1 MSMRRFIIFSVSLF
15 LLIFIAGGIAYFFS
29 MRQIIRE
36 NKGHELN
43 RLLEIERINL
53 ESFVYSE
60 IAIVLKMADSPL
72 IKRYFTSPQETE
84 LEKAA
89 LEEIASYRRAFSDF
103 TIFWVNDIDRIFYFD
118 DNDPYL
124 LDAENPDN
132 YWYNMTLYET
142 EVYNFNI
149 NYNPDLNVT
158 NLWIN
163 APVFDDK
170 NRPIG
175 IVGTGI
181 KLSRFINTIY
191 HDIPDRVKLYFFN
204 SYGEIYGARDISLVE
219 EKKHIEDEMA
229 DVATGIFSRA
239 SDLEPGAIQAFN
251 VPSGKLAVGSLPL
264 LEWYSMAFI
273 PDSMDDYKTAMTI
286 FFFLVLGIILL
297 IFIVFNVFIFGFL
310 QSLRGTMESL
320 NHAKNE
326 AEDANRSKSNFLAT
340 MSHEIR
346 TPMNA
351 IIGIAQIQLQKH
363 LQLQKQSQNANLPR
377 EYVTS
382 LEKIY
387 NSGNTLLGII
397 NDILDMSKIET
408 GKLELN
414 PSEYDV
420 PSLIN
425 DAVQINIVR
434 IGSKP
439 IEFLL
444 SVDKE
449 LPSRLYGDEL
459 RLKQILNNL
468 LSNAIKYTKEGCV
481 KLTVDHFPQG
491 ENTMLRFIVED
502 TGQGMKSE
510 DRQRLFAEYLRF
522 NAEANRTTEGTGLG
536 LNITKKLVEMMG
548 GAIEAESEYGMGST
562 FTVTIKQKTVECP
575 AIGEELARR
584 LCNFTF
590 TGNKQADKLHITY
603 EPMPYGSV
611 LVVDDVEINLFVA
624 EGMLSPYELKI
635 ELADSG
641 FAAIEKVQAAGDNG
655 AVYDIIFMDHMM
667 PKMDG
672 IETTEKLRKMGYK
685 GVIVALTANAL
696 VGNDELFSRHGF
708 DGFIPKPVDAR
719 HLNVVLNKFVHDRHP
734 EEAKKYRPRMAAPAA
749 ATEPD
754 ETNSKLRQIFRRD
767 AEKAVA
773 TLRETAPHR
782 GGANGDIKLL
792 TTTVHAMKSALANIG
807 ETEKSQMAAALEQAG
822 LNGDRDFIAANI
834 ESFIQTLEIMIMELN
849 KIAANAA
856 DSADTNVT
864 EDTACLKEQLQ
875 IVKTAC
881 ENFDDTAAYDALDR
895 LKEKPWKP
903 GTAAMLE
910 ELRDM
915 LFLHSDFEGAAEKAG
930 VIIGEKDAQKA
941 AQ

>member
-1 MSMRRFIIFSVSLF
+1 MNMRRFIIFSISLF
-15 LLIFIAGGIAYFFS
+15 LLIFIAGSITYFFS
-29 MRQIIRE
+29 MQQIIRE

-72 IKRYFTSPQETE
+72 IKRYFISPKESE

-124 LDAENPDN
+124 LDADNPDN

-191 HDIPDRVKLYFFN
+191 HNIPDRVKLYFFN

-239 SDLEPGAIQAFN
+239 SDLEPGTIQAFN

-264 LEWYSMAFI
+264 LEWYSIAFI
-273 PDSMDDYKTAMTI
+273 PDSVDDYKTTMTI
-286 FFFLVLGIILL
+286 FFFVVLGIILL

-326 AEDANRSKSNFLAT
+326 AEEANRSKSNFLAT

-351 IIGIAQIQLQKH
+351 IIGIAQIQLQK
-363 LQLQKQSQNANLPR
+363 QSQNANLPK

-414 PSEYDV
+414 PAEYDV

-439 IEFLL
+439 IEFMLNI
-444 SVDKE
+444 DKE

-481 KLTVDHFPQG
+481 KLTVNHFLRG
-491 ENTMLRFIVED
+491 GDVMLRFVVED

-510 DRQRLFAEYLRF
+510 DKQRLFAEYLRF

-536 LNITKKLVEMMG
+536 LNITKKLVEMMD
-548 GAIEAESEYGMGST
+548 GAIEAESEYGTGST
-562 FTVTIKQKTVECP
+562 FTVTVRQKAVQCS
-575 AIGEELARR
+575 AIGEELAHR

-590 TGNKQADKLHITY
+590 TGDRQAEKLHITC

-611 LVVDDVEINLFVA
+611 LVVDDVEINLYVA

-641 FAAIEKVQAAGDNG
+641 FAAIEKVQAANDNG

-672 IETTEKLRKMGYK
+672 IETTEKLRKMGYR

-708 DGFIPKPVDAR
+708 DGFIPKPIDAR
-719 HLNVVLNKFVHDRHP
+719 HLNVVLNKFIRDRYP
-734 EEAKKYRPRMAAPAA
+734 DEAKKYYPSAAKPQAA
-749 ATEPD
+749 AAISPN
-754 ETNSKLRQIFRRD
+754 ETKARMMQIFRRD
-767 AEKAVA
+767 AEKAAV
-773 TLRETAPHR
+773 TLRETA
-782 GGANGDIKLL
+782 ANGDIKLL
-792 TTTVHAMKSALANIG
+792 TTTAHAMKSALANIG
-807 ETEKSQMAAALEQAG
+807 EAEKSQMAAALEQAG
-822 LNGDRDFIAANI
+822 LNGDADFIAANTGI
-834 ESFIQTLEIMIMELN
+834 FVQTLENMIIELN
-849 KIAANAA
+849 KITANITNGA
-856 DSADTNVT
+856 DADIT
-864 EDTACLKEQLQ
+864 EDAAYLNEQLQ
-875 IVKTAC
+875 AVKTAC

-903 GTAAMLE
+903 QTAAALE

-915 LFLHSDFEGAAEKAG
+915 LFLHSDFDGAAEQADE
-930 VIIGEKDAQKA
+930 IRREK
-941 AQ
+941 